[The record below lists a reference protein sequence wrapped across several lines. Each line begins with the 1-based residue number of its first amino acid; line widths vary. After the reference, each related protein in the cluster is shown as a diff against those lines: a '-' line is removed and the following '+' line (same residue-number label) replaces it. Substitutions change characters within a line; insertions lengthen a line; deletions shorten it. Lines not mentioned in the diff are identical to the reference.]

1 MTPRPTSLPPA
12 LSLLSMRMPAT
23 RMLATIVLLTALTAL
38 TLLAPARAFA
48 APAGAAPVAGTDYV
62 EITGGQPF
70 APQPGKIEVV
80 EIFGYTCP
88 HCANFQP
95 VLAPWKARLPADVQF
110 TSLAAPF
117 GGYWIPYARAY
128 YAARTLGVL
137 DRTHG
142 AMFRALHDERRLP
155 MSRPTPQE
163 IAGFYAG
170 YGVEPEQFVQAMADP
185 AIDAEFE
192 RVNAFIQ
199 RSGVE
204 GTPTLIV
211 NGKYR
216 VLGKSFQDM
225 LRIADQ
231 LVARERAASGG

>member
-1 MTPRPTSLPPA
+1 MTSRLA
-12 LSLLSMRMPAT
+12 LLLALFLLSMLLSVTAT
-23 RMLATIVLLTALTAL
+23 AAT
-38 TLLAPARAFA
+38 A
-48 APAGAAPVAGTDYV
+48 AGPAPVAGTDYV
-62 EITGGQPF
+62 EIADGQPF
-70 APQPGKIEVV
+70 APQAGKIEVV

-128 YAARTLGVL
+128 YAARTLGL
-137 DRTHG
+137 LERTHG

-155 MSRPTPQE
+155 LSRPTPQE

-170 YGVEPEQFVQAMADP
+170 YGAEPQRFMQAMADP
-185 AIDAEFE
+185 SIDAEFK

-216 VLGKSFQDM
+216 VLGNSFQDT
-225 LRIADQ
+225 LRITGQ
-231 LVARERAASGG
+231 LVARERAARDRAARNR